1 MKQIALDIGVSV
13 RPSLVNFFAGDN
25 EAALAHLSLWLSGS
39 TRAPVPTYL
48 WGVSGCGKTHLLQAV
63 AQHVQ
68 DHGGQWGW
76 MDPSIEQPPVF
87 SPAWRVV
94 LLDDV
99 QSYSAVQQH
108 TAFNW
113 FVNAVT
119 PGLANQPWLLAAGT
133 LPPSDLP
140 LREDLRTRLGW
151 GHVFHLQPLNDA
163 QRREVLTQHA
173 ALRGLSMPPELLDY
187 LLTRFSRDLG
197 HLIEL
202 VNRLDQ
208 FALQT
213 QRPLTIPLLRAMLD
227 ET

>member
-13 RPSLVNFFAGDN
+13 RPSLANFFAGDN
-25 EAALAHLSLWLSGS
+25 ESALAHLSLWLSGS

-48 WGVSGCGKTHLLQAV
+48 WGVSGCGKTHLLNAV

-68 DHGGQWGW
+68 EQGGQWGW
-76 MDPSIEQPPVF
+76 LDPSIEQPPVF

-99 QSYSAVQQH
+99 QAYSAVQQH
-108 TAFNW
+108 MAFNW

>member
-119 PGLANQPWLLAAGT
+119 PGLTNQPWLLAAGT

>member
-13 RPSLVNFFAGDN
+13 RPSLANFFAGDN
-25 EAALAHLSLWLSGS
+25 ESALAHLSLWLSGS

-48 WGVSGCGKTHLLQAV
+48 WGVSGCGKTHLLNAV

-68 DHGGQWGW
+68 EQGGQWGW
-76 MDPSIEQPPVF
+76 LDPSIEQPPVF

-99 QSYSAVQQH
+99 QAYSAVQQH
-108 TAFNW
+108 MAFNW

-119 PGLANQPWLLAAGT
+119 PGQANQPWLLAAGT
-133 LPPSDLP
+133 LPPADLP

-151 GHVFHLQPLNDA
+151 GHVFHVQPLNDG

-173 ALRGLSMPPELLDY
+173 ALLGLNMPPELLDY

>member
-1 MKQIALDIGVSV
+1 MLFRSA
-13 RPSLVNFFAGDN
+13 NFFASDN
-25 EAALAHLSLWLSGS
+25 ESALAHLSLWLSGS

-48 WGVSGCGKTHLLQAV
+48 WGVSGCGKTHLLNAV

-68 DHGGQWGW
+68 EQGGQWGW
-76 MDPSIEQPPVF
+76 LDPSIEQPPVF

-99 QSYSAVQQH
+99 QAYSAVQQH
-108 TAFNW
+108 MAFNW

-119 PGLANQPWLLAAGT
+119 PGQANQPWLLAAGT
-133 LPPSDLP
+133 LPPADLP

-151 GHVFHLQPLNDA
+151 GHVFHVQPLNDG

-173 ALRGLSMPPELLDY
+173 ALLGLNMPPELLDY